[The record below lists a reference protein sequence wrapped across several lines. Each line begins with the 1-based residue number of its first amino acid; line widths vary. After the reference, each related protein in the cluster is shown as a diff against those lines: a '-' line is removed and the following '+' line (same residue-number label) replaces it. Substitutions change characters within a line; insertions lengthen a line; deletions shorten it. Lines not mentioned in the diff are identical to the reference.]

1 MTEQQKK
8 IILPDDSSEFT
19 YEIMTAIG
27 AILCFN

>member
-8 IILPDDSSEFT
+8 IILADDSSEFT
-19 YEIMTAIG
+19 YEIMAAVG